1 MPALAHD
8 LRPRQHHIQRIQHAH
23 RAHRTR
29 RAALVF
35 LLGLA
40 MSLLAVPTRSYSAP
54 PPKESVVVAQLPSSF
69 TWSSSGQLISPKP
82 DANHPVVSVKDPTVV
97 QANGKWHV
105 FMTTANT
112 AGSWSLAYT
121 SFTDWSGA
129 SAAPLTYLDTNP
141 NIGTGYR
148 AAPQVFYFA
157 PKNLWYLVHQTG
169 PPSYST
175 STNPGNPQSWSAPRT
190 FQNAAPSGTLDY
202 WTICDS
208 AMCYLFSADDN
219 GHVYRSETSVGEFP
233 GGFRN
238 TQLVLQDSKFALF
251 EGGAVYR
258 VQGTNTYLLLWEAF
272 AGDGRRYYRSFT
284 AQGLTGQWQ
293 PLAATEANP
302 FARATNV
309 TFPSGAWTK
318 DISHGELI
326 RAGNDQTM
334 TINPCRLQFLYQGL
348 NPSAGGDYSQL
359 PYRLGLLTQTN
370 STC

>member
-1 MPALAHD
+1 M
-8 LRPRQHHIQRIQHAH
+8 
-23 RAHRTR
+23 
-29 RAALVF
+29 VF

-54 PPKESVVVAQLPSSF
+54 PPKESAVAAQLPSSF
-69 TWSSSGQLISPKP
+69 RWSSSGQLISPGP
-82 DANHPVVSVKDPTVV
+82 DASHPVVSVKDPTVV

-157 PKNLWYLVHQTG
+157 PKNLWYLVYQTG

-175 STNPGNPQSWSAPRT
+175 STDPGNPQSWSAPRT

-202 WTICDS
+202 WNICDS

-219 GHVYRSETSVGEFP
+219 GHVYRSETTVGEFP
-233 GGFRN
+233 GGFR
-238 TQLVLQDSKFALF
+238 TPDLCSRTPSSPCSRA
-251 EGGAVYR
+251 APSTAYR
-258 VQGTNTYLLLWEAF
+258 AP
-272 AGDGRRYYRSFT
+272 APICCCGRPS
-284 AQGLTGQWQ
+284 
-293 PLAATEANP
+293 AAT
-302 FARATNV
+302 
-309 TFPSGAWTK
+309 
-318 DISHGELI
+318 
-326 RAGNDQTM
+326 
-334 TINPCRLQFLYQGL
+334 
-348 NPSAGGDYSQL
+348 AGGTSAPSRPRDS
-359 PYRLGLLTQTN
+359 PVSGSRRRPPRPIRSPAPPT
-370 STC
+370 

>member
-1 MPALAHD
+1 MAL
-8 LRPRQHHIQRIQHAH
+8 
-23 RAHRTR
+23 
-29 RAALVF
+29 

-40 MSLLAVPTRSYSAP
+40 TALLALLTQPSSALASRDEPTAGAA
-54 PPKESVVVAQLPSSF
+54 AQLPSTF
-69 TWSSSGQLISPKP
+69 RWSSSGPLIAPKP
-82 DANHPVVSVKDPTVV
+82 DASHPVVSVKDPTVV
-97 QANGKWHV
+97 HANGKWHV

-112 AGSWSLAYT
+112 AGAWSLAYT
-121 SFTDWSGA
+121 SFTDWSRA
-129 SAAPLTYLDTNP
+129 SSAPLTYLDRNP

-157 PKNLWYLVHQTG
+157 PKRLWYLVYQTG

-175 STNPGNPQSWSAPRT
+175 STDPGNPQSWSAPKT

-208 AMCYLFSADDN
+208 AKCYLFSADDN
-219 GHVYRSETSVGEFP
+219 GHVYRSETTLGEFP

-238 TQLVLQDSKFALF
+238 TQLVLQDSKSALF

-258 VQGTNTYLLLWEAF
+258 VQGTNTYLLLWEAI
-272 AGDGRRYYRSFT
+272 GSDGKRYYRSFT

-293 PLAATEANP
+293 PLAATESNP
-302 FARATNV
+302 FARASNV
-309 TFPSGAWTK
+309 AFPSGAWTK

-326 RAGNDQTM
+326 RSGNDQTM
-334 TINPCRLQFLYQGL
+334 SINPCRLQFLYQGL

>member
-1 MPALAHD
+1 MPALVHD
-8 LRPRQHHIQRIQHAH
+8 LRPRHHHMHHTH
-23 RAHRTR
+23 RAR
-29 RAALVF
+29 RAAMVF
-35 LLGLA
+35 LLALA

-54 PPKESVVVAQLPSSF
+54 PPKESSVAAQLPSSF
-69 TWSSSGQLISPKP
+69 RWSSSAQLISPKP
-82 DANHPVVSVKDPTVV
+82 DASHPVVSVKDPTVI

-157 PKNLWYLVHQTG
+157 PRNLWYLVYQTG

-175 STNPGNPQSWSAPRT
+175 SADPGNPQSWSAPRT
-190 FQNAAPSGTLDY
+190 FQNAAPSGALDY

-219 GHVYRSETSVGEFP
+219 GHVYRSETTVGEFP
-233 GGFRN
+233 GGFHN
-238 TQLVLQDSKFALF
+238 TQLVLQDAKFALF

-258 VQGTNTYLLLWEAF
+258 VQGTNTYLLLWEAI
-272 AGDGRRYYRSFT
+272 GSNGRRYYRSFT

-348 NPSAGGDYSQL
+348 NPSAGGTYSQL

-370 STC
+370 SAC

>member
-1 MPALAHD
+1 MS
-8 LRPRQHHIQRIQHAH
+8 PR
-23 RAHRTR
+23 
-29 RAALVF
+29 
-35 LLGLA
+35 
-40 MSLLAVPTRSYSAP
+40 
-54 PPKESVVVAQLPSSF
+54 
-69 TWSSSGQLISPKP
+69 P
-82 DANHPVVSVKDPTVV
+82 DASHPVVSVKDPTVV

-157 PKNLWYLVHQTG
+157 PRNLWYLVYQTG

-175 STNPGNPQSWSAPRT
+175 STDPGNPQSWSAPRT

-202 WTICDS
+202 WNICDS

-219 GHVYRSETSVGEFP
+219 GHVYRSETTVGEFP

-238 TQLVLQDSKFALF
+238 TRLVLQDAKFALF

-258 VQGTNTYLLLWEAF
+258 VQGTDTYLLLWEAI
-272 AGDGRRYYRSFT
+272 GSDGRRY
-284 AQGLTGQWQ
+284 
-293 PLAATEANP
+293 
-302 FARATNV
+302 
-309 TFPSGAWTK
+309 
-318 DISHGELI
+318 GELI

-348 NPSAGGDYSQL
+348 NPSASGTYSQL

-370 STC
+370 SAC

>member
-1 MPALAHD
+1 MPALVHG
-8 LRPRQHHIQRIQHAH
+8 LRP
-23 RAHRTR
+23 
-29 RAALVF
+29 
-35 LLGLA
+35 LGLA

-54 PPKESVVVAQLPSSF
+54 PPKESAAAAQLPSSF
-69 TWSSSGQLISPKP
+69 RWSSSGKLISPKP
-82 DANHPVVSVKDPTVV
+82 DASHSVVSVKDPTAVR
-97 QANGKWHV
+97 ANGKWHV

-121 SFTDWSGA
+121 SFT
-129 SAAPLTYLDTNP
+129 
-141 NIGTGYR
+141 
-148 AAPQVFYFA
+148 
-157 PKNLWYLVHQTG
+157 
-169 PPSYST
+169 
-175 STNPGNPQSWSAPRT
+175 PQSWSAPRT

-219 GHVYRSETSVGEFP
+219 GHVYRSETTVGEFP

-238 TQLVLQDSKFALF
+238 TRLVLQDSKFALF

-258 VQGTNTYLLLWEAF
+258 VQGTNTYLLLWESIG
-272 AGDGRRYYRSFT
+272 GDGRRYYRSFT

-309 TFPSGAWTK
+309 TFPSGAWTR
-318 DISHGELI
+318 DISHGELV

-348 NPSAGGDYSQL
+348 NPSAGGDYAQL

-370 STC
+370 SS